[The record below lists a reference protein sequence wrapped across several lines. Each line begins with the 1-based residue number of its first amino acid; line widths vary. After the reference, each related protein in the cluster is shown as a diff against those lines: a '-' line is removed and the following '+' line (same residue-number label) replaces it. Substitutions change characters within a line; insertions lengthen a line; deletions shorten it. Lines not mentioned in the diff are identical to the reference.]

1 DTITILRGLKERFEI
16 FHGVTI
22 KDNALVAA
30 ATLSDRY
37 ITDRYLPD
45 KAIDLVDEA
54 CATIKMQLD
63 SVPVELDT
71 LTRKIMSLEIERQ
84 ALKKEKDELSVSR
97 KEAIDK
103 ELDTLKEQESE
114 MRTKW
119 EKEKSVKELINKK
132 KEDLE

>member
-1 DTITILRGLKERFEI
+1 
-16 FHGVTI
+16 
-22 KDNALVAA
+22 
-30 ATLSDRY
+30 
-37 ITDRYLPD
+37 
-45 KAIDLVDEA
+45 
-54 CATIKMQLD
+54 
-63 SVPVELDT
+63 
-71 LTRKIMSLEIERQ
+71 MSLEIERQ

-132 KEDLE
+132 KEDLEQARFKLQNAENNYDLETSARLRHGEIPKLEKELEDLRKTEESSILSDVVDEEGIANII